1 MLVKFTDVKGVNYWV
16 NPLHVKMLREKK
28 GLTEVFI
35 VYNPG
40 WASPSFK
47 VKQSAEEVAALLD
60 AAMPDAGAFVPDDD
74 PMAAK
79 QMHTG

>member
-1 MLVKFTDVKGVNYWV
+1 MLVKFTDVKDVNYWV

-28 GLTEVFI
+28 GLTEIFI

-40 WASPSFK
+40 WAAPSFK

-60 AAMPDAGAFVPDDD
+60 AAMPDAGALVPDDD
-74 PMAAK
+74 QAAAK
-79 QMHTG
+79 QAHAG